1 MEAYSSQVVGPKDK
15 RGFANALVVKKEK
28 DYTSVG
34 TRFVQHGQMLAS
46 QEG

>member
-1 MEAYSSQVVGPKDK
+1 MEAYSSQVLGPKDK
-15 RGFANALVVKKEK
+15 SFANTLVVKKEK

-34 TRFVQHGQMLAS
+34 TRFVQHVGQMLAS